1 MAGWFSAL
9 KPDKADLS
17 FEAQQEIFRR
27 CRDGPIGKLGKM
39 LDIERDDQTGF
50 RPLGDG
56 SARVAFVANITHVRL
71 MASRT
76 SDSKVPHS
84 LTAHSVAMTT
94 AAERRTAA
102 DLSALLRRKS
112 QARLHVTVETDSGES
127 VDLSPS
133 LVSVLEAAAEMVATG
148 AEVTVLARNEE
159 LTSQQAADFL
169 NVSRQ
174 YMVRLLDRGDIA
186 STKAGTHRRVRA
198 EDVANYRRHRDEGRA
213 AALVAMAD
221 QAQAAGGYDEPPAF
235 GPPRHA

>member
-1 MAGWFSAL
+1 
-9 KPDKADLS
+9 
-17 FEAQQEIFRR
+17 
-27 CRDGPIGKLGKM
+27 
-39 LDIERDDQTGF
+39 
-50 RPLGDG
+50 
-56 SARVAFVANITHVRL
+56 
-71 MASRT
+71 
-76 SDSKVPHS
+76 
-84 LTAHSVAMTT
+84 MTT
-94 AAERRTAA
+94 AAERQMAA

-112 QARLHVTVETDSGES
+112 QARLHVTVKIGSGES

-198 EDVANYRRHRDEGRA
+198 EDVASYRRRRDEGRA
-213 AALVAMAD
+213 TALVAMAD
-221 QAQAAGGYDEPPAF
+221 QAQAAGGYDEPVAF